1 MNKKITF
8 CFSVLLILAN
18 FFMVGF
24 IIGQKHPQK
33 LPVEQIKKKVDTL
46 FVRDTNSFTEPKKEP
61 SPDVIIKEIPIPVYV
76 ADSSAIDSLLNE
88 CARLKRVGDSLH
100 LVLLRVQRH
109 YSDSTF
115 DAWVSGIDPR
125 LDSIKTYQTNMVIT
139 KEIPVIQVKKTRWG
153 LGIQA
158 GFGAGLAGTHVYYTP
173 YVGVGL
179 SYNIL
184 SW

>member
-1 MNKKITF
+1 MRQEKYILMGMGI
-8 CFSVLLILAN
+8 VVAILIGFL
-18 FFMVGF
+18 VGRRCPRNDP
-24 IIGQKHPQK
+24 GEPQT
-33 LPVEQIKKKVDTL
+33 PRVDTL
-46 FVRDTNSFTEPKKEP
+46 FVRDTNSFTEPKKGP
-61 SPDVIIKEIPIPVYV
+61 SPDVLIKEIPVPVYV

-88 CARLKRVGDSLH
+88 CARLERVGDSLK

-115 DAWVSGIDPR
+115 DAWVSGVDPR
-125 LDSIKTYQTNMVIT
+125 LDSIKTYRTNMVIT

-153 LGIQA
+153 LGVQA
-158 GFGAGLAGTHVYYTP
+158 GAGVGKDGLTP
-173 YVGVGL
+173 YVGVGI

>member
-1 MNKKITF
+1 MRPEKYI
-8 CFSVLLILAN
+8 LIGMGIVVAILIG
-18 FFMVGF
+18 FLVGRRCPRNDQ
-24 IIGQKHPQK
+24 GETLTP
-33 LPVEQIKKKVDTL
+33 KVDTL
-46 FVRDTNSFTEPKKEP
+46 FIRDTNSFTEPKKEP
-61 SPDVIIKEIPIPVYV
+61 SPDVLIKEIPVPVYV

-88 CARLKRVGDSLH
+88 CARLERVGDSLQ

-115 DAWVSGIDPR
+115 DAWVSGVDPR

-153 LGIQA
+153 LGVQA
-158 GFGAGLAGTHVYYTP
+158 GVTADKEGVLP
-173 YVGVGL
+173 YVGVGV
-179 SYNIL
+179 SWNIL

>member
-1 MNKKITF
+1 MRQEKYILMGMGI
-8 CFSVLLILAN
+8 VVAILIGFL
-18 FFMVGF
+18 VGRRCPRNDP
-24 IIGQKHPQK
+24 GEPQT
-33 LPVEQIKKKVDTL
+33 PRVDTL

-61 SPDVIIKEIPIPVYV
+61 SPDVMIKEIPVPVYV

-88 CARLKRVGDSLH
+88 CARLEKVGDSLR

-115 DAWVSGIDPR
+115 DAWVSGVDPR

-153 LGIQA
+153 LGISA
-158 GFGAGLAGTHVYYTP
+158 GCGVGKDGLTP
-173 YVGVGL
+173 YVGVGI